1 MEVSEEILYKPI
13 GVIRTPFTTT
23 DGMPIQ
29 AVAARGVAGRVELL
43 PEFAEGLADLEA
55 FSHVILLYHLHKIEG
70 YNLTVVPYL
79 DNREHGIFATRS
91 PKRPNPIGL
100 SVVRLTGIEHDKATL
115 HIEEIDVLDGT
126 PLLDIK
132 PYVPQFD
139 AKETDRIGWFD
150 GKVERVNEVRSDR
163 RFHSEP

>member
-1 MEVSEEILYKPI
+1 VNEEIIYRPI
-13 GVIRTPFTTT
+13 GVIRTPFATT

-29 AVAARGVAGRVELL
+29 AVAAKGVTGRVELL

-70 YNLTVVPYL
+70 FKLTVVPYL
-79 DNREHGIFATRS
+79 DNRPHGIFATRS

-100 SVVRLTGIEHDKATL
+100 SVVRLTGVDRDTATL

-132 PYVPQFD
+132 PYVPKFD
-139 AKETDRIGWFD
+139 VKEADRIGWFD

-163 RFHSEP
+163 RFHVDP